1 VDSLNV
7 TRQKSWRL
15 PPSISARGR
24 RNARTQIIAV
34 TLVTIAAF
42 SMPPLSSAQ
51 GNPRGEY
58 DLKAAF
64 LFNFAKF
71 IEWPAGS
78 FTSPQSVFTI
88 CVLGRDPFGHVLD
101 DNLQGK
107 MIKDRPIAV
116 RRLKDKTEARNC
128 QMVFVSSSESAQLAE
143 VLESVRGTSVLL
155 VGDTNGFAAAGG
167 TIELTL
173 EGNRVRFT
181 INTDAAGRAGL
192 IFSSKLLV
200 LAKLVHDGEHTKG
213 D

>member
-1 VDSLNV
+1 MDFPNV
-7 TRQKSWRL
+7 TRQESWRL
-15 PPSISARGR
+15 PTGISPRR
-24 RNARTQIIAV
+24 CRNARTRIIAV

-42 SMPPLSSAQ
+42 STPSASWPQ
-51 GNPRGEY
+51 ANPRGEY

-71 IEWPAGS
+71 IEWPARS

-101 DNLQGK
+101 DTLQGK
-107 MIKDRPIAV
+107 MIKDRPLAV
-116 RRLKDKTEARNC
+116 RRLKDKTEARSC
-128 QMVFVSSSESAQLAE
+128 QMVFVSGSQSAQLAE